1 MTANFLIYNFQYY
14 SLILLYMKIFY
25 RSNCFRGMLKPL
37 ATLLLFFALIIGANA
52 QVITVNK
59 IEAPQVVTAIGALD
73 PGVIIGSTVIVTD
86 ELGSSCPNINY
97 EWQSATDE
105 FFTENLKTNLAK
117 TKDYDPGVV
126 SATTYFR
133 RVVLVECLSGGGTK
147 SATGGI
153 KITIN

>member
-1 MTANFLIYNFQYY
+1 MKFFYN
-14 SLILLYMKIFY
+14 
-25 RSNCFRGMLKPL
+25 SNRFRGMLKPV

-52 QVITVNK
+52 QVLTANK
-59 IEAPQVVTAIGALD
+59 IDAPQVVTAIGELD
-73 PGVIIGSTVIVTD
+73 PGVIVGSTVTVTD
-86 ELGSSCPNINY
+86 DLGSSCPNIYY

-126 SATTYFR
+126 SVTTYFR
-133 RVVLVECLSGGGTK
+133 RVVLVECLSGSGTK

>member
-1 MTANFLIYNFQYY
+1 MCGFTTIIV
-14 SLILLYMKIFY
+14 S
-25 RSNCFRGMLKPL
+25 
-37 ATLLLFFALIIGANA
+37 TVTVTDAL
-52 QVITVNK
+52 
-59 IEAPQVVTAIGALD
+59 
-73 PGVIIGSTVIVTD
+73 GST
-86 ELGSSCPNINY
+86 CPNVNY

-105 FFTENLKTNLAK
+105 FFTQNLKANLAN

-126 SATTYFR
+126 TTTTYFR